1 MIILKGIP
9 WGLNK
14 ATGGRIQPPNYEDR
28 EDWGFPS
35 GGLAPIWAYVKILS

>member
-9 WGLNK
+9 WALSK

-28 EDWGFPS
+28 EPWGLPS
-35 GGLAPIWAYVKILS
+35 GGLAPVWA